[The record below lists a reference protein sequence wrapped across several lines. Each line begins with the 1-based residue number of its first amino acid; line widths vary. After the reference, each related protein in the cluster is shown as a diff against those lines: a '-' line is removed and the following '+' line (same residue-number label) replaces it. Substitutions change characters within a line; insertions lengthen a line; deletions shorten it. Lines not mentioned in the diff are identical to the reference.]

1 MATTIKKSDE
11 ILDILSKACGRRE
24 LLILATPFLRFE
36 SSFVALEGNE
46 LHVLAT
52 MSREDAVYGLRTPDL
67 KLRFPYGLGFYEAA
81 VASIGLGI
89 HEGRRTIRVS
99 IPKVIR
105 ENDQRVAYRVERVG
119 RVPVTFSTPKTNLH
133 TAGLVDIST
142 TGAQLHAQRDIPAAE
157 LKTGERL
164 VLDIPLSDQISIH
177 SGATVRHLAG
187 RRIGVQFTPKLP
199 EDIEEPLSRWVFLR
213 REEERERAAR
223 RLETASGPEL
233 RMGILVPE
241 TGIVL
246 ASSDASLETSLRE
259 ALQDVRPL
267 VRLAPAAQELK
278 EALLCKP
285 SLLIFHVEGA
295 GLDERRRMKALCEIV
310 QRKAPILLLGTH
322 VDGAT
327 LFECSNEWKASS
339 AMVWNPERALFFQR
353 LVQGILRRHAAGG
366 DSPMAPREDHL

>member
-1 MATTIKKSDE
+1 
-11 ILDILSKACGRRE
+11 
-24 LLILATPFLRFE
+24 
-36 SSFVALEGNE
+36 
-46 LHVLAT
+46 
-52 MSREDAVYGLRTPDL
+52 
-67 KLRFPYGLGFYEAA
+67 
-81 VASIGLGI
+81 
-89 HEGRRTIRVS
+89 
-99 IPKVIR
+99 
-105 ENDQRVAYRVERVG
+105 
-119 RVPVTFSTPKTNLH
+119 
-133 TAGLVDIST
+133 
-142 TGAQLHAQRDIPAAE
+142 
-157 LKTGERL
+157 
-164 VLDIPLSDQISIH
+164 
-177 SGATVRHLAG
+177 
-187 RRIGVQFTPKLP
+187 
-199 EDIEEPLSRWVFLR
+199 
-213 REEERERAAR
+213 
-223 RLETASGPEL
+223 
-233 RMGILVPE
+233 MGILVPE